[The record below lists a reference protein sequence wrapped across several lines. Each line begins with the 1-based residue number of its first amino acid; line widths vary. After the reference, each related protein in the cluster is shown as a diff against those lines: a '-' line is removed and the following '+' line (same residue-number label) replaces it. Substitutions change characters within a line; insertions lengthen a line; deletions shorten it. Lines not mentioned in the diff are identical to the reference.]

1 MANTAIM
8 EETATRR
15 DERREDRRTA
25 AEQEHTNR
33 ISENYRKLLFD
44 NSETWATASAENETH
59 AVSYSAPAT
68 ATATLERTPVMPV
81 HESVAPAEP
90 AEKEQA
96 QDFSANTAH
105 RLADYVA
112 YAPAQGKRMLFE
124 GLAYKNGELIDTR
137 AAAAAP
143 AAAPAPVFAAAAPA
157 VAPAPV
163 FAAAAPAVAPA
174 PVFTPAAPAYAPA
187 PAPVQAPAAPAVK
200 PSEDDALPTR
210 RTLDTLQRGAE
221 MTQTDAQTRTGLLAA
236 LSLKTK
242 LVLCAIAATIV
253 LIIALICVNTGILSA
268 ANAEI
273 VVKEAQLRDLQS
285 QYAQMQEELNYLQSD
300 EYIDAWAQQNG
311 MVRGE

>member
-1 MANTAIM
+1 MNTIIKGNIMANTAIM
-8 EETATRR
+8 EETVTRR

-25 AEQEHTNR
+25 AEQEHTSR

-59 AVSYSAPAT
+59 AESYAAPAT

-81 HESVAPAEP
+81 HESVAPAELTQT
-90 AEKEQA
+90 EQA
-96 QDFSANTAH
+96 QDFSDNTAH

-124 GLAYKNGELIDTR
+124 GLTYKNGELIDTR
-137 AAAAAP
+137 AAAA
-143 AAAPAPVFAAAAPA
+143 PA

-163 FAAAAPAVAPA
+163 F
-174 PVFTPAAPAYAPA
+174 
-187 PAPVQAPAAPAVK
+187 APAAPAVK

-210 RTLDTLQRGAE
+210 RTLDTLQHGAE
-221 MTQTDAQTRTGLLAA
+221 MTQTEEQTRTGLLAA

-242 LVLCAIAATIV
+242 LILCAIAATIV

-285 QYAQMQEELNYLQSD
+285 QYTQMQEELNYLQSD

>member
-8 EETATRR
+8 EDTATRR
-15 DERREDRRTA
+15 EDRRDERRTA
-25 AEQEHTNR
+25 AEQEHKSR

-44 NSETWATASAENETH
+44 NNEEWTAAGSQTLSNAQ
-59 AVSYSAPAT
+59 SAPAAAPA

-81 HESVAPAEP
+81 HESVAAD
-90 AEKEQA
+90 AQEQTNEY
-96 QDFSANTAH
+96 SANTAQ

-112 YAPAQGKRMLFE
+112 YAPAKGKRMLFE
-124 GLAYKNGELIDTR
+124 GIAYKNGELIDTR
-137 AAAAAP
+137 AAAAA
-143 AAAPAPVFAAAAPA
+143 AA

-163 FAAAAPAVAPA
+163 FA
-174 PVFTPAAPAYAPA
+174 PAAPAY
-187 PAPVQAPAAPAVK
+187 APVQAPAAPAVK

-221 MTQTDAQTRTGLLAA
+221 MTQTEDQTRTGLLAA

-242 LVLCAIAATIV
+242 LILCAIAATIV

-285 QYAQMQEELNYLQSD
+285 QYTQMQEELNYLQSD

>member
-1 MANTAIM
+1 MNTIIKGNIMANTAIM
-8 EETATRR
+8 EETVTRR

-25 AEQEHTNR
+25 AEQEHTSR

-59 AVSYSAPAT
+59 AESYAAPAT

-81 HESVAPAEP
+81 HESVAPAELTQT
-90 AEKEQA
+90 EQA

-124 GLAYKNGELIDTR
+124 GLTYKNGELIDTR

-143 AAAPAPVFAAAAPA
+143 A

-163 FAAAAPAVAPA
+163 FA
-174 PVFTPAAPAYAPA
+174 PAAPAY
-187 PAPVQAPAAPAVK
+187 APVQAPAAPAVK

-210 RTLDTLQRGAE
+210 RTLDTLQHGAD
-221 MTQTDAQTRTGLLAA
+221 MTQTEEQTRTGLLAA

-242 LVLCAIAATIV
+242 LILCAIAATIV

-285 QYAQMQEELNYLQSD
+285 QYTQMQEELNYLQSD

>member
-1 MANTAIM
+1 MNTIIKGNIMANTAIM
-8 EETATRR
+8 EETVTRR

-25 AEQEHTNR
+25 AEQEHTSR

-59 AVSYSAPAT
+59 AESYAAPAT

-90 AEKEQA
+90 AQKEQA

-124 GLAYKNGELIDTR
+124 GLTYKNGELIDTR

-143 AAAPAPVFAAAAPA
+143 A

-163 FAAAAPAVAPA
+163 FA
-174 PVFTPAAPAYAPA
+174 PAAPAYAP
-187 PAPVQAPAAPAVK
+187 VQAPPAPAVK

-221 MTQTDAQTRTGLLAA
+221 MTQTEDQTRSGLLAA

-242 LVLCAIAATIV
+242 LILCAIAATIV

-285 QYAQMQEELNYLQSD
+285 QYTQMQEELNYLQSD

>member
-1 MANTAIM
+1 MNTIIKGNIMANTAIM
-8 EETATRR
+8 EETVTRR

-25 AEQEHTNR
+25 AEQEHTSR

-59 AVSYSAPAT
+59 AESYAAPAT

-90 AEKEQA
+90 AQKEQA

-124 GLAYKNGELIDTR
+124 GLTYKNGELIDTR
-137 AAAAAP
+137 AAAA
-143 AAAPAPVFAAAAPA
+143 PA

-163 FAAAAPAVAPA
+163 FA
-174 PVFTPAAPAYAPA
+174 PAAPAY
-187 PAPVQAPAAPAVK
+187 APVQAPAAPAVK

-221 MTQTDAQTRTGLLAA
+221 MTQTEEQTRTGLLAA

-242 LVLCAIAATIV
+242 LILCAIAATIV

-285 QYAQMQEELNYLQSD
+285 QYTQMQEELNYLQSD

>member
-1 MANTAIM
+1 MNTIIKGNIMANTAIM
-8 EETATRR
+8 EETVTRR

-25 AEQEHTNR
+25 AEQEHTSR

-59 AVSYSAPAT
+59 AESYAAPAT

-90 AEKEQA
+90 AQKEQA

-124 GLAYKNGELIDTR
+124 GLTYKNGELIDTR

-143 AAAPAPVFAAAAPA
+143 A

-163 FAAAAPAVAPA
+163 FA
-174 PVFTPAAPAYAPA
+174 PAAPAY
-187 PAPVQAPAAPAVK
+187 APVQAPAAPAVK

-221 MTQTDAQTRTGLLAA
+221 MTQTEDQTRSGLLAA

-242 LVLCAIAATIV
+242 LILCAIAATIV
-253 LIIALICVNTGILSA
+253 LIIALICVNTGFLSA

-285 QYAQMQEELNYLQSD
+285 QYTQMQEELNYLQSD

>member
-1 MANTAIM
+1 MNTIIKGNIMANTAIM
-8 EETATRR
+8 EETVTRR

-25 AEQEHTNR
+25 AEQEHTSR

-59 AVSYSAPAT
+59 AESYAAPAT

-90 AEKEQA
+90 AQKEQA

-105 RLADYVA
+105 RIADYVA

-124 GLAYKNGELIDTR
+124 GLTYKNGELIDTR

-143 AAAPAPVFAAAAPA
+143 A

-163 FAAAAPAVAPA
+163 FA
-174 PVFTPAAPAYAPA
+174 PAAPAYAPM
-187 PAPVQAPAAPAVK
+187 QAPAAPAVK

-221 MTQTDAQTRTGLLAA
+221 MTQTEDQTRSGLLAA

-242 LVLCAIAATIV
+242 LILCAIAATIV

-285 QYAQMQEELNYLQSD
+285 QYTQMQEELNYLQSD

>member
-1 MANTAIM
+1 MNTIIKGNIMANTAIM
-8 EETATRR
+8 EETVTRR

-25 AEQEHTNR
+25 AEQEHTSR

-59 AVSYSAPAT
+59 AESYAAPAT

-90 AEKEQA
+90 AQKEQA

-124 GLAYKNGELIDTR
+124 GLTYKNGELIDTR

-143 AAAPAPVFAAAAPA
+143 A

-163 FAAAAPAVAPA
+163 FA
-174 PVFTPAAPAYAPA
+174 PAAPAY
-187 PAPVQAPAAPAVK
+187 APVQAPAAPAVK

-221 MTQTDAQTRTGLLAA
+221 MTQTEDQTRSGLLAA

-242 LVLCAIAATIV
+242 LILCAIAATIV

-285 QYAQMQEELNYLQSD
+285 QYTQMQEELNYLQSD

>member
-1 MANTAIM
+1 MNTIIKGNIMANTAIM
-8 EETATRR
+8 EETVTRR

-25 AEQEHTNR
+25 AEQEHTSR

-44 NSETWATASAENETH
+44 NSETWATASTENEMH
-59 AVSYSAPAT
+59 AESYAAPAT

-81 HESVAPAEP
+81 HESVAPAELT
-90 AEKEQA
+90 KTEQA

-124 GLAYKNGELIDTR
+124 GLTYKNGELIDTR

-143 AAAPAPVFAAAAPA
+143 A

-163 FAAAAPAVAPA
+163 FA
-174 PVFTPAAPAYAPA
+174 PAAPAY
-187 PAPVQAPAAPAVK
+187 APVQAPAAPAVK

-221 MTQTDAQTRTGLLAA
+221 MTQTEDQTRSGLLAA

-242 LVLCAIAATIV
+242 LILCAIAATIV

-285 QYAQMQEELNYLQSD
+285 QYTQMQEELNYLQSD

>member
-1 MANTAIM
+1 MNTIIKGNIMANTAIM
-8 EETATRR
+8 EETVTRR

-25 AEQEHTNR
+25 AEQEHTSR

-59 AVSYSAPAT
+59 AESYAAPAT

-81 HESVAPAEP
+81 HESVAPAELTQT
-90 AEKEQA
+90 EQA
-96 QDFSANTAH
+96 QDFSDNTAH

-124 GLAYKNGELIDTR
+124 GLTYKNGELIDTR
-137 AAAAAP
+137 AAAA
-143 AAAPAPVFAAAAPA
+143 PA

-163 FAAAAPAVAPA
+163 FA
-174 PVFTPAAPAYAPA
+174 PAAPAY
-187 PAPVQAPAAPAVK
+187 APVQAPAAPAVK

-221 MTQTDAQTRTGLLAA
+221 MTQTEDQTRSGLLAA

-242 LVLCAIAATIV
+242 LILCAIAATIV

-285 QYAQMQEELNYLQSD
+285 QYTQMQEELNYLQSD

>member
-8 EETATRR
+8 EETVTRR

-25 AEQEHTNR
+25 AEQEHTSR

-59 AVSYSAPAT
+59 AESYAAPAT

-90 AEKEQA
+90 AQKEQA

-124 GLAYKNGELIDTR
+124 GLTYKNGELIDTR

-143 AAAPAPVFAAAAPA
+143 A

-163 FAAAAPAVAPA
+163 FA
-174 PVFTPAAPAYAPA
+174 PAAPAY
-187 PAPVQAPAAPAVK
+187 APVQAPAAPAVK

-221 MTQTDAQTRTGLLAA
+221 MTQTEEQTRTGLLAA

-242 LVLCAIAATIV
+242 LILCAIAATIV

-285 QYAQMQEELNYLQSD
+285 QYTQMQEELNYLQSD

>member
-1 MANTAIM
+1 MNTIIKGNIMANTAIM
-8 EETATRR
+8 EETVTRR

-25 AEQEHTNR
+25 AEQEHTSR

-59 AVSYSAPAT
+59 AESYAAPAT

-90 AEKEQA
+90 AQKEQA

-124 GLAYKNGELIDTR
+124 GLTYKNGELIDTR

-143 AAAPAPVFAAAAPA
+143 A

-163 FAAAAPAVAPA
+163 FA
-174 PVFTPAAPAYAPA
+174 PAAPAY
-187 PAPVQAPAAPAVK
+187 APVQAPAAPAVK

-221 MTQTDAQTRTGLLAA
+221 MTQTEDQTRTGLLAA

-242 LVLCAIAATIV
+242 LILCAIAATIV

-285 QYAQMQEELNYLQSD
+285 QYTQMQEELNYLQSD

>member
-44 NSETWATASAENETH
+44 NSETWATASADNETH
-59 AVSYSAPAT
+59 AESYSAPAT

-143 AAAPAPVFAAAAPA
+143 AA
-157 VAPAPV
+157 APAPV

>member
-1 MANTAIM
+1 MNTIIKGNIMANTAIM
-8 EETATRR
+8 EETVTRR

-25 AEQEHTNR
+25 AEQEHTSR

-59 AVSYSAPAT
+59 AESYAAPAT

-90 AEKEQA
+90 AQTEQA

-112 YAPAQGKRMLFE
+112 YAPAQSKRMLFE
-124 GLAYKNGELIDTR
+124 GLTYKNGELIDTR
-137 AAAAAP
+137 AAAA
-143 AAAPAPVFAAAAPA
+143 VPA

-163 FAAAAPAVAPA
+163 FA
-174 PVFTPAAPAYAPA
+174 PAAPAY
-187 PAPVQAPAAPAVK
+187 APVQAPAAPAVK

-221 MTQTDAQTRTGLLAA
+221 MTQTEDQTRSGLLAA

-242 LVLCAIAATIV
+242 LILCAIAATIV

-285 QYAQMQEELNYLQSD
+285 QYTQMQEELNYLQSD

>member
-8 EETATRR
+8 EETVTRR

-25 AEQEHTNR
+25 AEQEHTSR

-59 AVSYSAPAT
+59 AESYAAPAT

-90 AEKEQA
+90 AQKEQA

-124 GLAYKNGELIDTR
+124 GLTYKNGELIDTR
-137 AAAAAP
+137 AAAA
-143 AAAPAPVFAAAAPA
+143 PA

-163 FAAAAPAVAPA
+163 FA
-174 PVFTPAAPAYAPA
+174 PAAPAY
-187 PAPVQAPAAPAVK
+187 APVQAPAAPAVK

-221 MTQTDAQTRTGLLAA
+221 MTQTEDQTRSGLLAA

-242 LVLCAIAATIV
+242 LILCAIAATIV

-285 QYAQMQEELNYLQSD
+285 QYTQMQEELNYLQSD

>member
-1 MANTAIM
+1 MNTIIKGNIMANTAIM
-8 EETATRR
+8 EETVTRR

-25 AEQEHTNR
+25 AEQEHTSR

-59 AVSYSAPAT
+59 AESYAAPAT

-90 AEKEQA
+90 AQKEQT

-124 GLAYKNGELIDTR
+124 GLTYKNGELIDTR
-137 AAAAAP
+137 AAAA
-143 AAAPAPVFAAAAPA
+143 PA

-163 FAAAAPAVAPA
+163 FA
-174 PVFTPAAPAYAPA
+174 PAAPAY
-187 PAPVQAPAAPAVK
+187 APVQAPAAPAVK

-221 MTQTDAQTRTGLLAA
+221 MTQTEDQTRTGLFAA

-242 LVLCAIAATIV
+242 LILCAIAATIV

-285 QYAQMQEELNYLQSD
+285 QYTQMQEELNYLQSD

>member
-1 MANTAIM
+1 MNTIIKGNIMANTAIM
-8 EETATRR
+8 EETVTRR

-25 AEQEHTNR
+25 AEQEHTSR

-59 AVSYSAPAT
+59 AESYATPAT

-90 AEKEQA
+90 AQKEQA

-124 GLAYKNGELIDTR
+124 GLTYKNGELIDTR

-143 AAAPAPVFAAAAPA
+143 A

-163 FAAAAPAVAPA
+163 FA
-174 PVFTPAAPAYAPA
+174 PAAPAY
-187 PAPVQAPAAPAVK
+187 APVQAPAAPAVK
-200 PSEDDALPTR
+200 PSEEDALPTR
-210 RTLDTLQRGAE
+210 RTLDTLQHGAE
-221 MTQTDAQTRTGLLAA
+221 MTQTEDQTRSGLLAA

-242 LVLCAIAATIV
+242 LILCAIAATIV

-285 QYAQMQEELNYLQSD
+285 QYTQMQEELNYLQSD

>member
-1 MANTAIM
+1 MNTIIKGNIMANTAIM
-8 EETATRR
+8 EETVTRR

-25 AEQEHTNR
+25 AEQEHTSR

-44 NSETWATASAENETH
+44 NSETWATASTENETH
-59 AVSYSAPAT
+59 AESYAAPAT

-90 AEKEQA
+90 AQKEQA

-124 GLAYKNGELIDTR
+124 GLTYKNGELIDTR
-137 AAAAAP
+137 AAAS
-143 AAAPAPVFAAAAPA
+143 APA

-163 FAAAAPAVAPA
+163 FA
-174 PVFTPAAPAYAPA
+174 PAAPAYAP
-187 PAPVQAPAAPAVK
+187 VQAPAVPAVK

-221 MTQTDAQTRTGLLAA
+221 MTQTEDQTRSGLLAA

-242 LVLCAIAATIV
+242 LILCAIAATIV

-285 QYAQMQEELNYLQSD
+285 QYTQMQEELNYLQSD

>member
-1 MANTAIM
+1 MNTIIKGNIMANTAIM
-8 EETATRR
+8 EETVTRR

-25 AEQEHTNR
+25 AEQEHTSR

-59 AVSYSAPAT
+59 AESYVAPAT

-81 HESVAPAEP
+81 HESVAPAELTQ
-90 AEKEQA
+90 KEQA

-124 GLAYKNGELIDTR
+124 GLTYKNGELIDTR

-143 AAAPAPVFAAAAPA
+143 A

-163 FAAAAPAVAPA
+163 FA
-174 PVFTPAAPAYAPA
+174 PAAPAY
-187 PAPVQAPAAPAVK
+187 APVQAPAAPAVK

-221 MTQTDAQTRTGLLAA
+221 MTQTEDQTRSGLLAA

-242 LVLCAIAATIV
+242 LILCAIAATIV

-285 QYAQMQEELNYLQSD
+285 QYTQMQEELNYLQSD

>member
-1 MANTAIM
+1 MNTIIKGNIMANTAIM
-8 EETATRR
+8 EETVTRR

-25 AEQEHTNR
+25 AEQEHTSR

-44 NSETWATASAENETH
+44 NSETWATASTENETH
-59 AVSYSAPAT
+59 AESYAAPAT

-90 AEKEQA
+90 AQKEQA

-124 GLAYKNGELIDTR
+124 GLTYKNGELIDTR

-143 AAAPAPVFAAAAPA
+143 A

-163 FAAAAPAVAPA
+163 FA
-174 PVFTPAAPAYAPA
+174 PAAPAY
-187 PAPVQAPAAPAVK
+187 APVQAPAAPAVK

-221 MTQTDAQTRTGLLAA
+221 MTQTEDQTRSGLLAA

-242 LVLCAIAATIV
+242 LILCAIAATIV

-285 QYAQMQEELNYLQSD
+285 QYTQMQEELNYLQSD

>member
-1 MANTAIM
+1 MNTIIKGNIMANTAIM
-8 EETATRR
+8 EETVTRR

-25 AEQEHTNR
+25 AEQEHTSR

-59 AVSYSAPAT
+59 AESYAAPAT

-90 AEKEQA
+90 AQKEQA

-124 GLAYKNGELIDTR
+124 GLTYKNGELIDTR
-137 AAAAAP
+137 AAAA
-143 AAAPAPVFAAAAPA
+143 PA

-163 FAAAAPAVAPA
+163 FA
-174 PVFTPAAPAYAPA
+174 PAAPAY
-187 PAPVQAPAAPAVK
+187 APVQAPAAPAVK

-221 MTQTDAQTRTGLLAA
+221 MTQTEDQTRSGLLAA

-242 LVLCAIAATIV
+242 LILCAIAATIV

-285 QYAQMQEELNYLQSD
+285 QYTQMQEELNYLQSD

>member
-1 MANTAIM
+1 MNTIIKGNIMANTAIM
-8 EETATRR
+8 EETVTRR

-25 AEQEHTNR
+25 AEQEHTSR

-59 AVSYSAPAT
+59 AESYAAPAT

-81 HESVAPAEP
+81 HESVAPAES
-90 AEKEQA
+90 AQTEQA

-124 GLAYKNGELIDTR
+124 GLTYKNGELIDTR
-137 AAAAAP
+137 AAAA
-143 AAAPAPVFAAAAPA
+143 PA

-163 FAAAAPAVAPA
+163 FA
-174 PVFTPAAPAYAPA
+174 PAAPAY
-187 PAPVQAPAAPAVK
+187 APVQAPAAPSVK

-221 MTQTDAQTRTGLLAA
+221 MTQAEEQTRTGLLAA

-242 LVLCAIAATIV
+242 LILCAIAATIV

-285 QYAQMQEELNYLQSD
+285 QYTQMQEELNYLQSD

>member
-8 EETATRR
+8 EETVTRR

-25 AEQEHTNR
+25 AEQEHTSR

-59 AVSYSAPAT
+59 AESYAAPAT

-90 AEKEQA
+90 AQKEQA

-124 GLAYKNGELIDTR
+124 GLTYKNGELIDTR

-143 AAAPAPVFAAAAPA
+143 A

-163 FAAAAPAVAPA
+163 FA
-174 PVFTPAAPAYAPA
+174 PAAPAY
-187 PAPVQAPAAPAVK
+187 APVQAPAAPAVK

-221 MTQTDAQTRTGLLAA
+221 MTQTEDQTRSGLLAA

-242 LVLCAIAATIV
+242 LILCAIAATIV

-285 QYAQMQEELNYLQSD
+285 QYTQMQEELNYLQSD

>member
-1 MANTAIM
+1 MNTIIKGNIMANTAIM
-8 EETATRR
+8 EETVTRR

-25 AEQEHTNR
+25 AEQEHTSR

-44 NSETWATASAENETH
+44 NSETWATASTENETH
-59 AVSYSAPAT
+59 AESYAAPAT

-90 AEKEQA
+90 AQKEQA

-124 GLAYKNGELIDTR
+124 GLTYKNGELIDTR

-143 AAAPAPVFAAAAPA
+143 A

-163 FAAAAPAVAPA
+163 FA
-174 PVFTPAAPAYAPA
+174 PAAPAY
-187 PAPVQAPAAPAVK
+187 APVQAPAAPAVK

-221 MTQTDAQTRTGLLAA
+221 MTQTEDQTRTGLLAA

-242 LVLCAIAATIV
+242 LILCAIAATIV

-285 QYAQMQEELNYLQSD
+285 QYTQMQEELNYLQSD

>member
-8 EETATRR
+8 EETVTRR

-25 AEQEHTNR
+25 AEQEHTSR

-59 AVSYSAPAT
+59 AENYAAPAT

-90 AEKEQA
+90 AQKEQA

-124 GLAYKNGELIDTR
+124 GLTYKNGELIDTR
-137 AAAAAP
+137 AAAS
-143 AAAPAPVFAAAAPA
+143 APA

-163 FAAAAPAVAPA
+163 FA
-174 PVFTPAAPAYAPA
+174 PAAPAYAP
-187 PAPVQAPAAPAVK
+187 VQAPAVPAVK

-221 MTQTDAQTRTGLLAA
+221 MTQTEDQTRSGLLAA

-242 LVLCAIAATIV
+242 LILCAIAATIV

-285 QYAQMQEELNYLQSD
+285 QYTQMQEELNYLQSD